1 MSDRN
6 ERTRPTSIRTAI
18 TPDPLDR
25 FLGRAPLGSH
35 SDGAV
40 LVFEGRVRDTN
51 EGRPVARLGYEAYVD
66 MATRELDAICREA
79 GDRFAVGAISAA
91 HRVGELELGDV
102 SVVVGVAAPHRDACY
117 AASRWVIEEIKRM
130 SRPGLRQYK
139 NKDEIPQ
146 VKGGLGVV
154 ILSTNK
160 GVMTDRAARAQG
172 IGGELICSVF

>member
-117 AASRWVIEEIKRM
+117 AASRWVIEEIKRRLPVWKHEHYSDGESAWVGAPEAVTARLPRD
-130 SRPGLRQYK
+130 SRVG
-139 NKDEIPQ
+139 
-146 VKGGLGVV
+146 
-154 ILSTNK
+154 
-160 GVMTDRAARAQG
+160 
-172 IGGELICSVF
+172 